1 MQEMPGFGRAE
12 RRNMPKKQFS
22 EEFKKKTIK
31 NMIRFGLTKKEA
43 AHKVKVTETA
53 LGYWKDKYY
62 YEAMQELEEEKR
74 QKKRHADGK
83 IKREVIWH
91 QVDGIA
97 GYYG

>member
-1 MQEMPGFGRAE
+1 MPGFGRAE

-43 AHKVKVTETA
+43 AHKVKVTE
-53 LGYWKDKYY
+53 
-62 YEAMQELEEEKR
+62 AMQELEEEKR

>member
-12 RRNMPKKQFS
+12 RRNVPKRQFT

-31 NMIRFGLTKKEA
+31 NMIRCKLTTKEA
-43 AHKVKVTETA
+43 AQKAKVTEA
-53 LGYWKDKYY
+53 AIGYWEDRYY

>member
-1 MQEMPGFGRAE
+1 
-12 RRNMPKKQFS
+12 MPKKQFS

-53 LGYWKDKYY
+53 LGYWEDKYY

-83 IKREVIWH
+83 IKREFIWH